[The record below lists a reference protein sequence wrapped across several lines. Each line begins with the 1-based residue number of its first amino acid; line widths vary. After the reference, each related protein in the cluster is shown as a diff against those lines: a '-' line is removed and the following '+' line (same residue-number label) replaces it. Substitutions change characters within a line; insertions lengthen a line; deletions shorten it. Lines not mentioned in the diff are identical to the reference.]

1 MALQKNSKKSEKKSG
16 QYFVHTHTK
25 NVCVDEK
32 YFKNF

>member
-16 QYFVHTHTK
+16 QYFLSTHTFF
-25 NVCVDEK
+25 VCVDEK